1 MAEAADR
8 LFWFAGGPGDQY
20 IVSATSMDEAKRKMA
35 DFKLSYDRCAP
46 LQGPDDG
53 MPPGVWN
60 LLDDAT

>member
-1 MAEAADR
+1 
-8 LFWFAGGPGDQY
+8 
-20 IVSATSMDEAKRKMA
+20 MDEAKRKMA
-35 DFKLSYDRCAP
+35 DFKLSYDRCAS

>member
-1 MAEAADR
+1 M
-8 LFWFAGGPGDQY
+8 
-20 IVSATSMDEAKRKMA
+20 SATSMDEAKRKMA